1 MTNPQGTQTITKL
14 IKGRYDTIVEFLNE
28 FKSQTMKKMEII
40 RNKQAQQAKD
50 LTFKIETNFET
61 RLQTVFKELEAAR
74 IQSKKA
80 LEEDLKELKI
90 NLN

>member
-28 FKSQTMKKMEII
+28 FKSQTVKKMEVI

-61 RLQTVFKELEAAR
+61 RLQTVIKELEGAR